1 MLFKIPSIER
11 LIHELSRLPGVGEK
25 SAQRLAYFILKN
37 KDDFPEK
44 LSQALHDLRENVQVC
59 QTCFNYTETSSI
71 CEICQSAHR
80 NPRQICI
87 VEEAFDIAKIEA
99 YGKFRGLYHVLGGSL
114 SPLHGVGPENL
125 KIHEL
130 ISRLQ
135 NAKNNGTPVEEVIL
149 ALDADLEGDTTALFI
164 AKQLEGQGI
173 RVSRLAYGIPFGSD
187 IDYVDN
193 RTLGKAF
200 ENRVELEC
208 HL

>member
-11 LIHELSRLPGVGEK
+11 LIHELSRLPGIGEK

-37 KDDFPEK
+37 KEDFPEK
-44 LSQALHDLRENVQVC
+44 LSLALQSLRTNVSVC
-59 QTCFNYTETSSI
+59 KTCYNYTEITDI
-71 CEICQSAHR
+71 CEVCDSSSR
-80 NPRQICI
+80 SRKQICV

-114 SPLHGVGPENL
+114 SPLHGVGPDNL
-125 KIHEL
+125 KIKEL
-130 ISRLQ
+130 LKRLEASKTDG
-135 NAKNNGTPVEEVIL
+135 NPVEEVIL

-187 IDYVDN
+187 IDYIDN

>member
-37 KDDFPEK
+37 KEDFPDK
-44 LSQALHDLRENVQVC
+44 LTQALQDLRNNVEVC
-59 QTCFNYTETSSI
+59 KTCFNYTEASDI
-71 CEICQSAHR
+71 CEICDSNTR
-80 NPRQICI
+80 GTKQICI

-114 SPLHGVGPENL
+114 SPLHGIGPDDL
-125 KIHEL
+125 KIKEL
-130 ISRLQ
+130 SQRLESSKKAG
-135 NAKNNGTPVEEVIL
+135 NPVEELIL

-187 IDYVDN
+187 IDYIDN